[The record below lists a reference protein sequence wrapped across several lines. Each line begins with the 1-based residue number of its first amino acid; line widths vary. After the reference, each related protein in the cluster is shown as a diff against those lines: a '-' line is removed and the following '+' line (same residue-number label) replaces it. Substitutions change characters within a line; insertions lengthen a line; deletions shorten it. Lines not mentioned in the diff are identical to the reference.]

1 MRELTNFRA
10 SLGRKIILNVP
21 VTIEETMSFKTTKT
35 TTTTH
40 TQTHKRNE
48 ADIRNKQRSFSFMS
62 DWERA
67 SRSLKVKY
75 CY

>member
-35 TTTTH
+35 TTTHTH
-40 TQTHKRNE
+40 TNSQK
-48 ADIRNKQRSFSFMS
+48 K
-62 DWERA
+62 
-67 SRSLKVKY
+67 
-75 CY
+75 